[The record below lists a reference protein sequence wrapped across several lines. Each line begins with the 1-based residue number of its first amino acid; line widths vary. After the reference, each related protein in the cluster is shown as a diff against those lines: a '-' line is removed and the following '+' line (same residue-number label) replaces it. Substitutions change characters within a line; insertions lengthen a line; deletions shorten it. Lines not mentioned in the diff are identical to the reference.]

1 MNFLRTLKL
10 SHRLA
15 ALIAIF
21 SLGFV
26 TYGIW
31 SFQTLNA
38 LKVNGP
44 VYREIVAGKDIIAD
58 TLPPP
63 LYIIESYLVVLQM
76 TASGDAAERAALVRR
91 LSVLRAEHAT
101 RYRHWLGQALNK
113 ELADLLLRQANE
125 PALAFYDTAFNQ
137 LIPAME
143 RGDQAS
149 TTRALALLKT
159 RYFEHRAVIDKLI
172 ERARTELREDELA
185 ASARIASD
193 SLRLL
198 LTLLVSLGVGVAGAA
213 LIARSITGPLDEA
226 VGVARRVAAG
236 KLDGRIA
243 NAYHDEPGQL
253 LDALAVMTGSLA
265 TMLAARNASELSL
278 RQAKELT
285 ERLIDSANVMIVGL
299 DRAGAVLIFNG
310 AAEALTGY
318 RRSEVLGKTW
328 RELPIVAGQDG
339 ARWPGPEQWGQVAHS
354 FEQDIVDS
362 GGAKRTIS
370 WQHTVMG
377 AEGDKVALLSFG
389 IDVSEQIAAQRDAV
403 AAREQAEA
411 ASRSKS
417 EFLANMSHEIR
428 TPMNA
433 IIGMT
438 GLALRTELD
447 ARQRNYMEKVEHAA
461 HGLLGIIN
469 DILDFS
475 KIEAGQ
481 LQFEKR
487 PLLLRHTL
495 EHLATLSVIKA
506 QEKGL
511 ELLFDVAPDVP
522 AELVGDPLRL
532 AQVLLNLV
540 NNAIKFTHKGEVV
553 VAVRLEERS
562 ASQACLRFE
571 VRDTGIGIDPA
582 QSARLFEAFAQ
593 ADASTTRNYGGT
605 GLGLS
610 ISRRLVELMEGRL
623 WVDSKPGEGSVFSFT
638 GRFDLPPNAMR
649 AVATVATVLPMRV
662 LVVDDNA
669 AAREILLGILAS
681 MRLDAHAC
689 ADGASAIAELE
700 AGERRGAPY
709 NVVLMDWM
717 MPTLDGAETIR
728 RIRASPQISATL
740 AIIMVTAYSRDDL
753 IASTTDIEQIG
764 VLEKPVTPSSVLD
777 ALASYAGMLGATS
790 KRRVHAGAY
799 HEALLHIRAA
809 RVLLVEDNDINEEL
823 AVDILDGMGLKVS
836 VAHNGREAVDMVGTG
851 GYDVVLMDCQMP
863 VMDGYEAT
871 GILRRDPR
879 HAHMPIVAMTA
890 NAMAGDR
897 EKCIAAG
904 MSDHISKPID
914 VQTLATILAK
924 VLPSPEE
931 RGVAP
936 QAAQDDSTLRA
947 AGIDPDMGL
956 ARQHGSLARYRD
968 LLGQFRERQGGA
980 MAALREAMEGGETVL
995 ARRLAHNVAGMAA
1008 NLGAPALADVA
1019 RAVEQGIEAGMV
1031 EPGLME
1037 EMEASV
1043 TALLDAIGQYLAR

>member
-31 SFQTLNA
+31 SFQTLNE

-44 VYREIVAGKDIIAD
+44 VYRAIISAKDLVAD

-76 TASGDAAERAALVRR
+76 SGTSDTAERSALARR
-91 LSVLRAEHAT
+91 LGVLRADHAE
-101 RYRHWLGQALNK
+101 RYRYWLGQPLDK

-149 TTRALALLKT
+149 TARALALMKA
-159 RYFEHRAVIDKLI
+159 RYGEHRAAIDKLI
-172 ERARTELREDELA
+172 VRARAEAHDEEQD
-185 ASARIASD
+185 ASARVASD

-198 LTLLVSLGVGVAGAA
+198 LTLLVSLGVGVA
-213 LIARSITGPLDEA
+213 
-226 VGVARRVAAG
+226 RRVAAG
-236 KLDGRIA
+236 KLDGAIV
-243 NAYHDEPGQL
+243 NTYHDEPGQL
-253 LDALAVMTGSLA
+253 LDALAVMTGSLSA
-265 TMLAARNASELSL
+265 MLAARNASELSL

-285 ERLIDSANVMIVGL
+285 ERLIDSASVMIVGL

-318 RRSEVLGKTW
+318 RRGEVLGKTW
-328 RELPIVAGQDG
+328 RELPIVAGQDS
-339 ARWPGPEQWGQVAHS
+339 ARWPGPEQGTQVAHS

-362 GGAKRTIS
+362 GGAVRTIA
-370 WQHTVMG
+370 WQHTVLG
-377 AEGDKVALLSFG
+377 EEGDKVALLSFG

-403 AAREQAEA
+403 AARELAEA

-495 EHLATLSVIKA
+495 EHLSTLSVIKA

-562 ASQACLRFE
+562 PSQATLRFE

-610 ISRRLVELMEGRL
+610 ISRRLVDLMEGRL
-623 WVDSKPGEGSVFSFT
+623 WVESTPGQGSVFSFT
-638 GRFDLPPNAMR
+638 GRFGLPPNAVR
-649 AVATVATVLPMRV
+649 GVATVATVLPMRV

-689 ADGASAIAELE
+689 ADGATAIAELE
-700 AGERRGAPY
+700 AGERRGASY

-717 MPTLDGAETIR
+717 MPTLDGVETIR
-728 RIRASPQISATL
+728 QIRGNARISATL

-753 IASTTDIEQIG
+753 LASASDIDQVG

-777 ALASYAGMLGATS
+777 ALASYAGMLGATG

-799 HEALLHIRAA
+799 HEALQHIRAA

-823 AVDILDGMGLKVS
+823 AVDILEGMGLQVS
-836 VAHNGREAVDMVGTG
+836 VARNGREAVDAVEAGQF
-851 GYDVVLMDCQMP
+851 DVVLMDCQMP

-879 HAHMPIVAMTA
+879 FAHLPIVAMTA

-897 EKCIAAG
+897 EKCLEAG
-904 MSDHISKPID
+904 MNDHISKPID
-914 VQTLATILAK
+914 VQALATILASR
-924 VLPSPEE
+924 VASPER

-936 QAAQDDSTLRA
+936 QAPRDDSALRA
-947 AGIDPDMGL
+947 AGIDLDLGL
-956 ARQHGSLARYRD
+956 KRQHGSLARYRD
-968 LLGQFRERQGGA
+968 LLGQFHERQSGA
-980 MAALREAMEGGETVL
+980 MAALQEALDGGETVL
-995 ARRLAHNVAGMAA
+995 ARRLAHNLSGMAA
-1008 NLGAPALADVA
+1008 NLGAPMLAETA

-1031 EPGLME
+1031 EPGVLAAL
-1037 EMEASV
+1037 EASL
-1043 TALLDAIGQYLAR
+1043 AGLLEAIGQYLTV